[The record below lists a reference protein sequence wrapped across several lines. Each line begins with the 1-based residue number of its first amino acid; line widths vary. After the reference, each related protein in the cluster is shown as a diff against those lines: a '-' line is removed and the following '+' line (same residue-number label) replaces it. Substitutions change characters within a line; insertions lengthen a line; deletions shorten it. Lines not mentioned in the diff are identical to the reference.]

1 MACNR
6 FPWIFTHNAYLH
18 SMKSSMYI
26 LPYGRRFWM
35 PFPDYQ
41 LAVNGANSSWHIAAQ
56 SGCQQPFVAS
66 FEVIKSK
73 YALWQRSLLS
83 GKLQR
88 VHTTKSISIFII
100 TDLYAYAYIFYIY
113 IYFLYVFV
121 KLLDSEP
128 SIQWEYSK
136 MQFLW
141 CLAFDELCIMSRL
154 TKSSNSL
161 A

>member
-6 FPWIFTHNAYLH
+6 FPWICTHNAYLH

-35 PFPDYQ
+35 PFPDCQ

-100 TDLYAYAYIFYIY
+100 TDLYAYIFYIY
-113 IYFLYVFV
+113 FFSICFRKTPQFRTIYPVGVQQNAISL
-121 KLLDSEP
+121 
-128 SIQWEYSK
+128 
-136 MQFLW
+136 
-141 CLAFDELCIMSRL
+141 MSRL
-154 TKSSNSL
+154 WRIMYYE
-161 A
+161 